1 LGSYTAGN
9 DGEAAVDVSVTAFPD
24 SAGGLLANINR
35 WRGQIGLLPV
45 DETGLDKDV
54 SDITIAG
61 HPGSFVDMTG
71 SSNASDPSRIVGAIV
86 SIEGKTW
93 FFKMMGPAE
102 AVGSE
107 LPAFRE
113 MVLSAQTHE
122 HESSEDV
129 R

>member
-1 LGSYTAGN
+1 
-9 DGEAAVDVSVTAFPD
+9 
-24 SAGGLLANINR
+24 
-35 WRGQIGLLPV
+35 
-45 DETGLDKDV
+45 
-54 SDITIAG
+54 
-61 HPGSFVDMTG
+61 MTG
-71 SSNASDPSRIVGAIV
+71 SRNESDASRIVGAIV

-113 MVLSAQTHE
+113 MVLSAGVYDHR
-122 HESSEDV
+122 SSEDA